1 MDNITEE
8 EKAEQ
13 IIKEEDAR
21 IMEILSGISQKHGM
35 KKIILMLV
43 NMEQPSQEL
52 GVLKTEIRQ
61 SFVKFEDKYED
72 SSSI

>member
-1 MDNITEE
+1 MEDITEE
-8 EKAEQ
+8 EKAEK
-13 IIKEEDAR
+13 IIKAEDAR
-21 IMEILSGISQKHGM
+21 IMEILSGISKKHGI

-61 SFVKFEDKYED
+61 AFVKFEDNYED